1 MFWESDISWKLETKQ
16 IKLKEHRLYIEMW
29 RKAKDCDNITRAK
42 PKQKKCPDLKHTFN
56 PEPHFNPEHT
66 NQSDDP
72 RKKIEY
78 VPL

>member
-1 MFWESDISWKLETKQ
+1 
-16 IKLKEHRLYIEMW
+16 MW